1 MNKFLVLSDYATKP
15 AGTVIATDADITL
28 AANELKDGSGAFI
41 DMASVV
47 SVASTEPRVGFT
59 YKNIKG
65 KLEGLIMIE
74 KPVDVVKIAPV
85 TAVKKVGVWT
95 LAGNIEALEVGQ
107 TIMLMVTDLTKDV
120 YDPKRNIAFEYTL
133 TTLDNLTTASNASYY
148 VERMAS
154 SFNAKHSDFGTM
166 LHVGTDEGKF
176 QITPVEVIDFTV
188 SSGGIFPYLTE
199 TPGGTGTAV
208 SYVAPIGTAAQIEEQ
223 ELWYSTERGNT
234 NATTKQNTKNYVVPS
249 AVIAGKT
256 YIQYV
261 MTWKH
266 LTTEHSLG
274 QGTHPVL
281 RTLVL
286 AIPSDATNGVTGAT
300 LDTAMDGLFG
310 TSFA

>member
-41 DMASVV
+41 NMASVV

-74 KPVDVVKIAPV
+74 KPVNVVKIAPA
-85 TAVKKVGVWT
+85 TAVKKVGIWT
-95 LAGNIEALEVGQ
+95 LAGNLEALKIGDYI
-107 TIMLMVTDLTKDV
+107 TMVITDLTKDP
-120 YDPKRNIAFEYTL
+120 YDQTRNINFTYIL
-133 TTLDNLTTASNASYY
+133 TDLDNLTTPGHASYY
-148 VERMAS
+148 TKRIAAA
-154 SFNAKHSDFGTM
+154 FNLQHGAFGTM
-166 LHVGTDEGKF
+166 TASVDTSSDTIANTIT
-176 QITPVEVIDFTV
+176 ITPVDVIDFTL
-188 SSGGIFPYLTE
+188 SIGGVFTYVTE
-199 TPGGTGTAV
+199 GTGTA
-208 SYVAPIGTAAQIEEQ
+208 YVAPIGTAKQVMEQ

-234 NATTKQNTKNYVVPS
+234 NTITKQNTKNYVVPS

-286 AIPSDATNGVTGAT
+286 AIPSDATNKAT

-310 TSFA
+310 TSFAS